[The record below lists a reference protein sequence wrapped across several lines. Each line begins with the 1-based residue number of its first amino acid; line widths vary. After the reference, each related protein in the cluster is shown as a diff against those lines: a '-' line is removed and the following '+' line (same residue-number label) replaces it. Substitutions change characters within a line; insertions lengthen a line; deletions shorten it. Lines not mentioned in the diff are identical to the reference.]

1 MEIGGTG
8 FSAGELAPL
17 LSLSFQSQDGGG
29 GFPPRGGLEIASS
42 KGVGIEEGGFPSM
55 FCWLGALLLRAEG
68 LETWG
73 VVGQVDFFPLYPS
86 LPICWC
92 VCARVRARECVCV
105 HTCLLLRFL
114 YLFVILGRGWLG
126 WPAGSWEG
134 FSCWRFQIE
143 LVSGWAQ
150 LLRDCHIPC

>member
-1 MEIGGTG
+1 MD
-8 FSAGELAPL
+8 FCQSSACWEPSCCEL
-17 LSLSFQSQDGGG
+17 
-29 GFPPRGGLEIASS
+29 
-42 KGVGIEEGGFPSM
+42 
-55 FCWLGALLLRAEG
+55 EG

-73 VVGQVDFFPLYPS
+73 VIGQVDFCFPTLPFTRS
-86 LPICWC
+86 LLVGVCVCVC
-92 VCARVRARECVCV
+92 VCARA
-105 HTCLLLRFL
+105 CLLLGFL

-134 FSCWRFQIE
+134 LSCWGFQIE